1 MADKEWIRHL
11 AQATWKDGRWE
22 HQDPEKVRLLLRKR
36 IEDAVF
42 QVLLESQDA
51 AEVFNQYTKAGQK
64 LTVLPI
70 YETGD
75 RLTGVTLMLGSAQAA
90 VRPDG
95 QALDFTLSVMQG
107 FQRLA
112 VKSCKILPQVDAFGS
127 LVWQTGSSPMMSY
140 DLLVK
145 NILEDLTRYAQVAGA
160 TS

>member
-1 MADKEWIRHL
+1 MADKEWLRNL
-11 AQATWKDGRWE
+11 AQATWKDGRWQHAE
-22 HQDPEKVRLLLRKR
+22 PEKVKLLLRKR
-36 IEDAVF
+36 IEDAVY
-42 QVLLESQDA
+42 QILLEAQDA

-70 YETGD
+70 YEQGD
-75 RLTGVTLMLGSAQAA
+75 RLNGVTMMLGSAQAA

-112 VKSCKILPQVDAFGS
+112 VRSYKILPQVDAFGS
-127 LVWQTGSSPMMSY
+127 LIWQTGNSPMMTY

-145 NILEDLTRYAQVAGA
+145 NILEDLTRHAQASGA
-160 TS
+160 SS